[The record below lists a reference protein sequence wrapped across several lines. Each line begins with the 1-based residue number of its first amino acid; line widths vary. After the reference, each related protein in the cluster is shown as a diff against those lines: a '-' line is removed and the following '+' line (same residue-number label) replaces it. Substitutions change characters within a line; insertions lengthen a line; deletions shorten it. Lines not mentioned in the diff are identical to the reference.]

1 MAIFVTHDHQML
13 FAFFRSLIVTP
24 HVTLEHILQ
33 GVKIKNPEIQEDF
46 NHLLQELKLA
56 PCNKAIE
63 SNLQK
68 MKDYAALH
76 PIKKEDGTINIA
88 LYKLHHALNWENL

>member
-1 MAIFVTHDHQML
+1 MAIFITHDHQIL

-33 GVKIKNPEIQEDF
+33 DVKMDDPEIQEDF
-46 NHLLQELKLA
+46 NHLLQELKLT
-56 PCNKAIE
+56 PCNKSIQ

-68 MKDYAALH
+68 MKDYVALH
-76 PIKKEDGTINIA
+76 SIKKEDGSTNIA
-88 LYKLHHALNWENL
+88 LYRLRHALNWDNL